1 MAPSRLLLLAAGAC
15 SAAATAGDVESLLQR
30 DVGVHTQD
38 NSSIQLFRVE
48 DLDYTSMEAP
58 PKLMDRIRATVGDRL
73 HGVMAPFAESAGKFL
88 QAAETP
94 FTSIVGEQLH
104 EFSKWDVEHLTEVGA
119 GYVLGFRDAKFSG
132 VVNASTEKVS
142 EVCRKLGAKMGS
154 ISAGLAQH
162 MDAVGDDVKEVL
174 YWTEHSAFQTSEAMA
189 EAAGLYFD
197 AMAAFLRTLPTKY
210 LQEASRVLLE
220 KMERHSSAE
229 MKKLNVEELEPGT
242 KKFFAAENV
251 CEPLKTEVIVAF
263 GKMVDAMKKDA
274 SLAAAEMKQSVSDLL
289 PYIALVSSQGEEIVA
304 SLHSFLDSFGS
315 AVYSMGV
322 GFHMYHEVLTEV
334 VKQKLNN
341 CTKSA

>member
-162 MDAVGDDVKEVL
+162 MDAAGDDMKEVS
-174 YWTEHSAFQTSEAMA
+174 YWTEHAAFQASEAMA
-189 EAAGLYFD
+189 EHAGLYFD
-197 AMAAFLRTLPTKY
+197 AVAGFLRILPTEY
-210 LQEASRVLLE
+210 LQAASKALVERL
-220 KMERHSSAE
+220 ERHSSAA
-229 MKKLNVEELEPGT
+229 MKQFNVKELEPRT
-242 KKFFAAENV
+242 QRFFAAKSL
-251 CEPLKTEVIVAF
+251 CEPVQMERLVFGQTVDALKTA
-263 GKMVDAMKKDA
+263 AP
-274 SLAAAEMKQSVSDLL
+274 LAAAEMKQSVSDLL
-289 PYIALVSSQGEEIVA
+289 PFIALVSPKQAEEIVA
-304 SLHSFLDSFGS
+304 SMRAFLDSFGS
-315 AVYSMGV
+315 AAYSMGV
-322 GFHMYHEVLTEV
+322 AFHMYHEVLTEV
-334 VKQKLNN
+334 MTQKLSN
-341 CTKSA
+341 CTK